1 MKKFITV
8 LSLLCVLFI
17 TALPSFAGGDLP
29 RLVDGAD
36 ILDNDEETA
45 LLDMLNEISER
56 QQVDVVVFTVE
67 SIGTDSAQY
76 YTDNEIFEAYN
87 YGYGSDR
94 NTILLMLSMEY
105 RDWHVTTAGY
115 GITAV
120 TDAGLEYMFEQFIPY
135 LSDGDYF
142 TGFTVYAEYCDEFIT
157 LAKNGDPFDIDDLP
171 KEPFNKGMA
180 FIVSLVIGLI
190 VAFIT
195 VGSMKSKMK
204 SVREQAGAKYYVKQ
218 NSMNITESR
227 DYYLY
232 RSVSRS
238 EKSDS
243 SSSGGSS
250 THTTSSGT
258 RVGGGGGKF

>member
-8 LSLLCVLFI
+8 LSLLCTILI
-17 TALPSFAGGDLP
+17 TSLPAFAAGDLP

-36 ILDNDEETA
+36 ILDASEEIA

-67 SIGTDSAQY
+67 SIGDSSAQY
-76 YTDNEIFEAYN
+76 YSDNEIFEAYN
-87 YGYGSDR
+87 YGYGSER

-105 RDWHVTTAGY
+105 SDWHITTAGY

-120 TDAGLEYMFEQFIPY
+120 TDAGLEYMSEQFLPY
-135 LSDGDYF
+135 FSDGDFY

-157 LAKNGDPFDIDDLP
+157 LAKNGDPFDVDDIP

-180 FIVSLVIGLI
+180 FIISLAIGLI
-190 VAFIT
+190 IAFIA
-195 VGSMKSKMK
+195 VGNMKSAMK
-204 SVREQAGAKYYVKQ
+204 SVREQTGAKEYVKQ
-218 NSMNITESR
+218 NSMNITEAR

-232 RSVSRS
+232 RNVTRS
-238 EKSDS
+238 AKSSD

-250 THTTSSGT
+250 THSTSSGT
-258 RVGGGGGKF
+258 TVGGGGGKF